1 MMSNFAIRMGGG
13 VAAGAVIIAAA
24 FYMAPQAPNANAG
37 SVSLTSHTVTVAK
50 RTLREA
56 LSLASLSPAALAAS
70 GLSAQQ
76 AADLIGRA
84 RGHMNEG
91 STNYEQVF
99 ATHRAATL
107 QVRTLQQ
114 RVQAGTATS
123 EDNSALAAAQS
134 ALTSAA
140 SAREDA
146 VASFLDATLVGL
158 SETAIASLTQLRAN
172 RSVDLPMQYLVV
184 ARSEGDWLKLRDSLA
199 IEREAAAKGESVDS
213 ATSEFLA
220 GVNTDPAVIA
230 AKTGLTHLAEVEAA
244 WNAAINEQ

>member
-1 MMSNFAIRMGGG
+1 MMSNFAIRMGGS

-24 FYMAPQAPNANAG
+24 FYVAPQAPNANAS
-37 SVSLTSHTVTVAK
+37 SVSLTAHTATVAK

-56 LSLASLSPAALAAS
+56 LSMASLSPAALAAS
-70 GLSAQQ
+70 GLSTQQ
-76 AADLIGRA
+76 TADLIDRA
-84 RGHMNEG
+84 RSHMNEG

-99 ATHRAATL
+99 STHRAATL

-114 RVQAGTATS
+114 KVQAGTGTA
-123 EDNSALAAAQS
+123 EDTSALASAQS
-134 ALTSAA
+134 ALTSAT
-140 SAREDA
+140 SAREAA
-146 VASFLDATLVGL
+146 VATFMDATLDGL
-158 SETAIASLTQLRAN
+158 SESALASLTQLRAN
-172 RSVDLPMQYLVV
+172 RSIDLPMQYLIVD
-184 ARSEGDWLKLRDSLA
+184 RSEGDWLKLRDSLA

-213 ATSEFLA
+213 ATSEFLT